1 MVRKKKASHK
11 KDSSKGT
18 EKKKDVAILGSFEE
32 TLIGELN
39 KDNNET
45 PAQLLSSDGL
55 AIKIKGVISTQAPSL
70 DRALGRWGIPLGRT
84 TMVHGHE
91 GSGKSTLALHCVAE
105 TQRVG
110 GMAVYIDTEYKL
122 DPEYAKAIGVN
133 TSKLTLVQPRWLEM
147 AFSMIETTIGVVS
160 SYRKEG
166 IIIPTLI
173 VLDSINAT
181 KAKAVIQGDWDDPH
195 VSPEAKV
202 WSEKFPK
209 LVPLISEE
217 NVALLLI
224 SQVREK
230 IGVMFGSK
238 DRTAGGNTPR
248 FYASILMGVE
258 RREQIRTGDGAI
270 GNETSVY
277 VQKNCVAPPFKNAKF
292 RIMYGKGID
301 YELSLVEA
309 CIESGVMSGYGSWI
323 SAPLVLEQN
332 GEPVKAQGREAMANK
347 LREEPALC
355 KELYKLMKLP
365 IEKRKTIR
373 KKGVA
378 KKATAKGK

>member
-1 MVRKKKASHK
+1 MARKKNTSS
-11 KDSSKGT
+11 SSKKGKS
-18 EKKKDVAILGSFEE
+18 EKKTREVEIKNSFEE
-32 TLIGELN
+32 TLIQELN
-39 KDNNET
+39 RNESDT

-84 TMVHGHE
+84 IMLHGQE

-122 DPEYAKAIGVN
+122 DPEYAKAIGVDVD
-133 TSKLTLVQPRWLEM
+133 KLTLIQPQWLEK
-147 AFSMIETTIGVVS
+147 AFEMMETTIRVVS

-173 VLDSINAT
+173 VLDSINST
-181 KAKAVIQGDWDDPH
+181 KTKAVIQGEWDDPH

-209 LVPLISEE
+209 LVPLISNE
-217 NVALLLI
+217 NVCLLLI
-224 SQVREK
+224 SQIREK

-248 FYASILMGVE
+248 YYASILMGIE
-258 RREQIRTGDGAI
+258 RKGQLESGLGS
-270 GNETSVY
+270 ETSVF
-277 VQKNCVAPPFKNAKF
+277 VAKNCVAPPFRVAKF
-292 RIMYGKGID
+292 RIMYGIGID
-301 YELSLVEA
+301 YEHSLVEA
-309 CIESGVMSGYGSWI
+309 CIDSGVIESSGSWL
-323 SAPLVLEQN
+323 SVPLILEPS
-332 GEPVKAQGREAMANK
+332 GEPIKAQGREGMANR
-347 LREEPALC
+347 LRVDSSLC
-355 KELYKLMKLP
+355 RELYKILKTP
-365 IEKRKTIR
+365 IEKRKKIQKKNPVKR
-373 KKGVA
+373 K
-378 KKATAKGK
+378 